1 MVDYSRIQI
10 FQIGR
15 NTLRIV
21 WIENDADL
29 YFFTS
34 TRKRIETDHS
44 IAFDLT
50 EDYGRYPDIEV
61 AVFLRDEELLFK
73 SDCFDDKSEEF
84 VLRLFST
91 AEENILIF
99 ENDMHRIYFHLT

>member
-1 MVDYSRIQI
+1 LITQEFKI

-15 NTLRIV
+15 NALRIV
-21 WIENDADL
+21 WIENEADL

-34 TRKRIETDHS
+34 TRKRSETDHS

-50 EDYGRYPDIEV
+50 EDFGRYGDIEV
-61 AVFLRDEELLFK
+61 AIFLRGKELVFK
-73 SDCFDDKSEEF
+73 SDCFDVKSEEF

-91 AEENILIF
+91 EQENILIF
-99 ENDMHRIYFHLT
+99 ESDIHRIYFHFT